1 MGNSFELCN
10 WECDSAMLS
19 SLGEKLSYK
28 WRMKGM
34 QYSGKWP
41 IAEMELWDSEYLDM
55 EVEAYIEIEPTGS
68 GEFQFGLVSGQIDG
82 EVVKDGKDRR
92 FEFTWDGNDEN
103 DLASGSGWL
112 KLKDK
117 NSVDGRVKFHQG
129 DSSSLVAKRIS
140 SK

>member
-1 MGNSFELCN
+1 
-10 WECDSAMLS
+10 
-19 SLGEKLSYK
+19 
-28 WRMKGM
+28 M
-34 QYSGKWP
+34 QYSGKWR
-41 IAEMELWDSEYLDM
+41 IAEMELWDTDYLDM

-82 EVVKDGKDRR
+82 EVVKDGKDQR

-103 DLASGSGWL
+103 DAAFGSGWL